1 MVKAANKGRRAYL
14 VKPSTTIGIG
24 SLESQKTKTKNLI
37 HLGTSDT
44 DDALDAIK
52 AAEIMANILERNVV
66 ILDNLKIVS
75 ASSAVPPQRILEVVR
90 FQEQDIH
97 DVGPMW

>member
-1 MVKAANKGRRAYL
+1 MVKAASKGRRAYL
-14 VKPSTTIGIG
+14 GKPSTITGIG

-44 DDALDAIK
+44 DDALEAIK
-52 AAEIMANILERNVV
+52 AAEIMANILERNVFV
-66 ILDNLKIVS
+66 LDNLKIVS
-75 ASSAVPPQRILEVVR
+75 ASNAVPPQRILEVIR

-97 DVGPMW
+97 DVGPVW

>member
-1 MVKAANKGRRAYL
+1 MVKVASKGRRASL
-14 VKPSTTIGIG
+14 DKPSTITGIE

-37 HLGTSDT
+37 HLGTNDT
-44 DDALDAIK
+44 DDALEAIK
-52 AAEIMANILERNVV
+52 AAEIMASILERNVFV
-66 ILDNLKIVS
+66 LDNLKIVS
-75 ASSAVPPQRILEVVR
+75 ASNAVPPQRILEVIR